1 MAMALKIGK
10 WLLIAD
16 FTAGMMINVGIAMG
30 WINPV
35 AIIVKIATLL

>member
-16 FTAGMMINVGIAMG
+16 FTAGMLITFGIAMG
-30 WINPV
+30 WIDPV
-35 AIIVKIATLL
+35 AVIVKISTLF

>member
-10 WLLIAD
+10 WLFIAD

-35 AIIVKIATLL
+35 TVILKIASLY